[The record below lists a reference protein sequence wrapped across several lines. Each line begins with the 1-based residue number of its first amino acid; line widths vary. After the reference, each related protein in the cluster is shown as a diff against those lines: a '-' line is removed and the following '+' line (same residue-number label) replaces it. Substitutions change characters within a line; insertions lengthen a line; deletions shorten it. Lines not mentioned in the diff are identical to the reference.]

1 MHVQVVTFRLAGI
14 DEASYLQHVDA
25 VAPVFAGLPGLRAK
39 IWLADPA
46 TATYGGVYTWA
57 DRESMDAYRGGD
69 IFRQLQSDPHVS
81 TLESRD
87 FAVLT
92 TPSTVTRGA

>member
-1 MHVQVVTFRLAGI
+1 MYLQVVTFRLTGI
-14 DEASYLQHVDA
+14 DEAAYLRHVDE
-25 VAPVFAGLPGLRAK
+25 VAPAFAGMPGLRSK
-39 IWLADPA
+39 VWLADPA
-46 TATYGGVYTWA
+46 TATYGGVYTWS

-92 TPSTVTRGA
+92 TPSTITRGA